1 MSVRTRDDLLN
12 AIKERIGEDTSD
24 EALKLIED
32 VEDTFGDLEGKAS
45 SESKWEQKYREN
57 DESWRKKYRDRFFSK
72 PTEHEDD
79 PDEDEPE
86 VKPLTFDSLFKEG
99 D

>member
-1 MSVRTRDDLLN
+1 MSIRTRDDLLN

-72 PTEHEDD
+72 PTEQEDD
-79 PDEDEPE
+79 PDDEPE

>member
-57 DESWRKKYRDRFFSK
+57 DESWRKKYRDRFFNK
-72 PTEHEDD
+72 PTEQEDD
-79 PDEDEPE
+79 PDDEPE